1 VNILQSFREFI
12 RPYDM
17 NAIAEE
23 RALTEAQKWARDISW
38 GPMAAGVNVTVER
51 AMESAIG
58 ACVRLL
64 ADDISSLPVD
74 VYRTV
79 NGITREADPP
89 PWVEFP
95 TARRWDT
102 FQTHV
107 SDVVVSMLSD
117 GNAYIVCAPNTVN
130 PGLFSVRDPETMQI
144 EQRADGFWF
153 RDGLHEWTEMDMA
166 HIPWVRLPGKL
177 KGLSPFEASRGSSG
191 LELAAREWAGAF
203 FENGGTL
210 GSVIEHPG
218 KPSQEE
224 VDLMRESF
232 TKRHAGSGNAWKLGV
247 LTGGAKLAYGG
258 RVLPREADLQPLWK
272 QVLEAASRLYH
283 VPPHL
288 LGSQDPGG
296 SSYASV
302 EQRSIEY
309 VQHAIVPVTTRLEAT
324 YNRFLGPGR
333 YLKFNTNALLRGDIK
348 SRASWYQMAL
358 TNKVMMPSEVRDK
371 EDLPFDPA
379 NTGYLQTPNNNAPEG
394 TQAVGDD
401 PQAAAIT
408 ISDVQ
413 LRDEAGALLSQ
424 RVTEA
429 IVAGQEQ
436 AAADLAQMHT
446 DILAKTES
454 DIGAMRAEARELQA
468 VLAAERAAQRE
479 AELLPVDRK
488 VMRDDKGRLS
498 GVIERKGDR
507 VVRKVI
513 ERDDDGRVI
522 TVREVSAA

>member
-1 VNILQSFREFI
+1 M

-394 TQAVGDD
+394 TQAEGDD

-408 ISDVQ
+408 IKGEF
-413 LRDEAGALLSQ
+413 RDEAADRISE
-424 RVTEA
+424 RV
-429 IVAGQEQ
+429 
-436 AAADLAQMHT
+436 AAAMAERDQSTFAALAEVATSAQR
-446 DILAKTES
+446 DVAALRDQI
-454 DIGAMRAEARELQA
+454 D
-468 VLAAERAAQRE
+468 AAEE
-479 AELLPVDRK
+479 AKRQVELLPVDRK
-488 VMRDDKGRLS
+488 VVRDGEGRIVGVVEHKGAH
-498 GVIERKGDR
+498 

-513 ERDDDGRVI
+513 ERDADGRVI
-522 TVREVSAA
+522 TVREVAA

>member
-1 VNILQSFREFI
+1 M

-17 NAIAEE
+17 KAIAEE
-23 RALTEAQKWARDISW
+23 RALTESQKWARDISW
-38 GPMAAGVNVTVER
+38 GPMAAGVVVTAEK

-79 NGITREADPP
+79 NGITQESNRPSWLEY
-89 PWVEFP
+89 P
-95 TARRWDT
+95 TGRRWDT
-102 FQTHV
+102 FQAHV
-107 SDVVVSMLSD
+107 SDIVVSLLSD
-117 GNAYIVCAPNTVN
+117 GNAYTECAPDS
-130 PGLFSVRDPETMQI
+130 FSPRYFRVKDPEPMSI
-144 EQRADGFWF
+144 EVRNGALIYRNGVD
-153 RDGLHEWTEMDMA
+153 EWTEVTMA
-166 HIPWVRLPGKL
+166 HIPWVRMPGAL
-177 KGLSPFEASRGSSG
+177 KGLSPFDASRDTSG
-191 LELAAREWAGAF
+191 LELAARQWAGAF
-203 FENGGTL
+203 FKNGGTL
-210 GSVIEHPG
+210 GNVIMHPG

-224 VDLMRESF
+224 VDVMRESF
-232 TKRHAGSGNAWKLGV
+232 NKRHQGVDNAWDLGII
-247 LTGGAKLAYGG
+247 TGGASLQQGTVKPA
-258 RVLPREADLQPLWK
+258 EAALEPLWK
-272 QVLEAASRLYH
+272 HVLEEAARLYH
-283 VPPHL
+283 IPPHL

-324 YNRFLGPGR
+324 YNRFLGSGR

-394 TQAVGDD
+394 TQAEGDD
-401 PQAAAIT
+401 PQAASIT

-454 DIGAMRAEARELQA
+454 EVEALRAEARELQA
-468 VLAAERAAQRE
+468 ALAAEREAQRL

-488 VMRDDKGRLS
+488 VMRDDQGRLS

-513 ERDDDGRVI
+513 ERDADGRVI